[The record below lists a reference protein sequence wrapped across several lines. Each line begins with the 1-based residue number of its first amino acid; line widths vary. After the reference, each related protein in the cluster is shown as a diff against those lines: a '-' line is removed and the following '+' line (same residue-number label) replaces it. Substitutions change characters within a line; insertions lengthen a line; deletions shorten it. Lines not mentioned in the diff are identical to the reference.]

1 MISFPICEK
10 LRITGYGLYPG
21 QSGDH
26 DLDIDFQPGLTLILG
41 ANGLG
46 KTTLITLLFRMLTGP
61 ADLRLR
67 GGEAMGTASL
77 DAIDINSEKRREF
90 AQRVRDGAENAK
102 ASLTFKLGSSCIT
115 VTRALRNLQI
125 EEVSV
130 DGEVLQATEE
140 LYQSIICEKAG
151 VYAFGDFLLL
161 LRQLVFFFEDR
172 RSLVWDTTAQRQ
184 ILRTLFLVPE
194 EAKEWSHLERI
205 ALRLD
210 SELRN
215 IQAVMTREERRTD
228 QTIRKQQNISEVR
241 IQLEATEQLRRTDL
255 LRQEFLGTRAA
266 ELDSILTVYRL
277 NKLRAEQTADSAKRN
292 VERAQLSV
300 IEKSFPSVDESLRY
314 IFAQLVSDG
323 VCRACGQESHSAVE
337 RMHRNISEKLCAI
350 CDHPLPEGNLV
361 SAAELSATRIESA
374 KIESSNAQ
382 QHLASVNKTYRETL
396 TEYSNVQNELAELS
410 NRIDQQHQKIRAL
423 TQQLPPEE
431 ASVRESQNSVE
442 ALRVRVESL
451 RSQLAVAQENFS
463 EFVTIRTRRLHNIA
477 EQLKSTF
484 SNYAEGFLLE
494 KISLTWSPIQQK
506 VGQFRDNPF
515 IEFPAFGLDITGS
528 DFPEPVRRDGPEQVS
543 ESQREFIDLA
553 FRMALIEVST
563 HNNSGTLVIDAP
575 ESSLD
580 AVFVRRA
587 ADVLGRFAKAT
598 QSNRLIVTSNI
609 LSGDLLPELIRASS
623 DSEHNAGIIDLFELG
638 VPTAAIKAL
647 HSEYALYRQNL
658 FEQIEMRKVRGET
671 NQ

>member
-21 QSGDH
+21 QSGEH
-26 DLDIDFQPGLTLILG
+26 DLNIDFHPGLTLVLG

-61 ADLRLR
+61 ADLRLK

-77 DAIDINSEKRREF
+77 DAIDISSEKRREF

-102 ASLTFKLGSSCIT
+102 ACLTFRLGNSCIKIS
-115 VTRALRNLQI
+115 RALRNLQI
-125 EEVSV
+125 ESISV
-130 DGEVLQATEE
+130 DDDVLQATEE
-140 LYQSIICEKAG
+140 QYRSKICEKAG

-172 RSLVWDTTAQRQ
+172 RALVWDTTAQRQ

-194 EAKEWSHLERI
+194 EAKEWSQLERV

-228 QTIRKQQNISEVR
+228 QTIRQHQNVSDVR
-241 IQLEATEQLRRTDL
+241 IQLEAIEKLRRTDL

-277 NKLRAEQTADSAKRN
+277 NKLRAEQAADSAKRN

-323 VCRACGQESHSAVE
+323 ICRACGQESQSAVA
-337 RMHRNISEKLCAI
+337 RMYKNISEKLCAI
-350 CDHPLPEGNLV
+350 CDHPLPEGNII
-361 SAAELSATRIESA
+361 SAAELSTSRIETA
-374 KIESSNAQ
+374 KAESHNAQ
-382 QHLASVNKTYRETL
+382 LHLASANKTYKETL
-396 TEYSNVQNELAELS
+396 SEYSNVQTELAELS
-410 NRIDQQHQKIRAL
+410 NTIDQQYQKIRTL
-423 TQQLPPEE
+423 TQQLPPAE
-431 ASVRESQNSVE
+431 ASVREAQNSVE
-442 ALRVRVESL
+442 ALRFRVESL
-451 RSQLAVAQENFS
+451 RSQLAAAQEKFS
-463 EFVTIRTRRLHNIA
+463 EFVTVRTRRLHNIA

-506 VGQFRDNPF
+506 IGQFRDNPF

-553 FRMALIEVST
+553 FRMALIEVAT
-563 HNNSGTLVIDAP
+563 QNNSGTLVIDAP

-580 AVFVRRA
+580 AVFVKRA
-587 ADVLGRFAKAT
+587 ADVLGRFATAT
-598 QSNRLIVTSNI
+598 TSNRLVVTSNI

-623 DSEHNAGIIDLFELG
+623 DSNHEAGILDLFEHG

-647 HSEYALYRQNL
+647 HSEYALYRENL
-658 FEQIEMRKVRGET
+658 YQQIELRKVSGAN